1 MSNEDVALGER
12 LSPKGMIQS
21 FLALLLLVPLPC
33 DAYAQEKTRW
43 KKPSAWVKL
52 CEKRTPAK
60 DIGVCM
66 TLHERAHGQTG
77 EVLISAALRRT
88 EGEDKEYF
96 RVMLSSRLQVERDIH
111 ATIFPEEVWERMQ
124 KKTLDEM
131 RNEPSRQMFS
141 LGLLR
146 CPGSPSL
153 PAGVAG
159 CIAEVEA
166 TPELLASLKSSGGLL
181 VYATSATC
189 NCQVVFPLHLVGFAE
204 ALAGPPTN
212 QWHARW
218 PRIWPE

>member
-1 MSNEDVALGER
+1 MSSAMGTKVRSILT
-12 LSPKGMIQS
+12 
-21 FLALLLLVPLPC
+21 LLLLFLLSC
-33 DAYAQEKTRW
+33 DAHAQESARQGG

-52 CEKRTPAK
+52 CKMRSPPK
-60 DIGVCM
+60 DVGVCM
-66 TLHERAHGQTG
+66 TLHERADGQTG

-159 CIAEVEA
+159 CI
-166 TPELLASLKSSGGLL
+166 
-181 VYATSATC
+181 
-189 NCQVVFPLHLVGFAE
+189 
-204 ALAGPPTN
+204 
-212 QWHARW
+212 
-218 PRIWPE
+218 

>member
-1 MSNEDVALGER
+1 MSNAMETKVSSILT
-12 LSPKGMIQS
+12 
-21 FLALLLLVPLPC
+21 LLLLLLLPC
-33 DAYAQEKTRW
+33 DAHAQESARQGG
-43 KKPSAWVKL
+43 KKPSAWIKL
-52 CEKRTPAK
+52 CEKGRPSNN
-60 DIGVCM
+60 IGVCM
-66 TLHERAHGQTG
+66 TLHERVDGQTG
-77 EVLISAALRRT
+77 EVLISAALRQT

-96 RVMLSSRLQVERDIH
+96 RVMLWSRVQVEQDIH
-111 ATIFPEEVWERMQ
+111 ATIFPEQVWERMQ

-166 TPELLASLKSSGGLL
+166 TPELLASLKSCGGLL

-189 NCQVVFPLHLVGFAE
+189 NCQVAFPVPLVGFAE